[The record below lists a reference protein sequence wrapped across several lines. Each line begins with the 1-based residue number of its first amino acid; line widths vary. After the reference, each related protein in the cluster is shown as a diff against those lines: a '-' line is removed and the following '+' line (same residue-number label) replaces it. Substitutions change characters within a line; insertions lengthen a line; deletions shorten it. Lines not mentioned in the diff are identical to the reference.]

1 MINMNKN
8 KKVIIGLSGG
18 VDSSVAAYLLKEQ
31 GYQVEAVFMRNWDST
46 LNDDVKGN
54 PTRFDDVCEQELDYQ
69 DALKVAN
76 QLNIKLH
83 KVDFIKEYWDEVFT
97 YFLNEY
103 KKNRTPNP
111 DILCNN
117 EIKFKEFIKY
127 AEKLD
132 FDYIAMGH
140 YAKVDV
146 VNNKPALLRA
156 KDTGKD
162 QTYFLSQLK
171 EKQLKNVI
179 FPLGDLTK
187 EEVRE
192 IAIKNNLATARKKDS
207 TGICFIGE
215 RNFSD
220 FLSNYL
226 PAKKGDMKRLDGTY
240 VKEHYGL
247 MNYTIGQR
255 RGLGI
260 GGGHGDGAWYVVGKD
275 LKTNTLYVEPDQNHP
290 HLFSN
295 KALIKDIIYRGDK
308 TNNNLTAKFR
318 YRQRDEKIKIEWIN
332 ETEAYVYYNN
342 VKAVTPGQA
351 CVFYDNEICL
361 GAGFI
366 DKVYM
371 DDEIRIYS

>member
-275 LKTNTLYVEPDQNHP
+275 LKTNTLYVEPDKNHP

>member
-1 MINMNKN
+1 MNKN

-275 LKTNTLYVEPDQNHP
+275 LKTNTLYVEPDKNHP